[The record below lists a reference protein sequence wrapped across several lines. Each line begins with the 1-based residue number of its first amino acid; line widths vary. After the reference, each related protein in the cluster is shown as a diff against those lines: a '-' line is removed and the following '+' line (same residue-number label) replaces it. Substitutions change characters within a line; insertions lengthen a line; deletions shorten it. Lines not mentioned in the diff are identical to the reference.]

1 MPRRH
6 ATLAAGEGPPQG
18 AAEAPSAA
26 RCSILLPLP
35 LAGAYDY
42 AAPGS
47 VPPPGTFVTVP
58 LGGRTVPGVVW
69 DGAAGEGVAAE
80 RLRPIAALLDVPPMP
95 EELRR
100 FVDWV
105 AAYTMTPPGAVLR
118 MAMSVPAALAPP
130 RPARGCAPTAAGK
143 AALAAESGLTAAR
156 RRVLSAAAEG
166 PPRGIAELA
175 RAAGCGAG
183 VVRGLL
189 DTGFLRLV
197 ALAAPS

>member
-69 DGAAGEGVAAE
+69 DRAAGEGVAAE

-105 AAYTMTPPGAVLR
+105 AAYTLTPPGAVLR

-130 RPARGCAPTAAGK
+130 R
-143 AALAAESGLTAAR
+143 
-156 RRVLSAAAEG
+156 

-197 ALAAPS
+197 ALAAPSLPAPDWRRPGLPL